1 MSWTNEKCSMKMTIF
16 ESPAQV
22 AEFFQVQQPSKDLK
36 EEKVEQ
42 VGKKYFRAKR
52 VIVIIR
58 FSV

>member
-1 MSWTNEKCSMKMTIF
+1 MTIF

>member
-1 MSWTNEKCSMKMTIF
+1 MKMTIF